1 MIYKY
6 EKRSYKTFFRRKNSR
21 RFIKNELRSG
31 TRAKKRRNEI
41 YQLKIPIDLLPGLR
55 FRWWQSWWRLTRGRT
70 WSRGRHA
77 ICSRILRY
85 RVFRNNSAF
94 FPLNFQN
101 FACSAS
107 PSSTGRCYLTL
118 HWNLLRAWFAL
129 SYMQKS
135 CSKLGK
141 LKVCQFVL
149 KRWLIKMV
157 RI

>member
-41 YQLKIPIDLLPGLR
+41 YQLKIPIDLLPGLG

-85 RVFRNNSAF
+85 RVSRNNSVF
-94 FPLNFQN
+94 FPWIFKILPALPHNPALGAAICRWWKWPSNRSDFTLKSLTSMI
-101 FACSAS
+101 CS
-107 PSSTGRCYLTL
+107 LL
-118 HWNLLRAWFAL
+118 HAEEL
-129 SYMQKS
+129 Q
-135 CSKLGK
+135 
-141 LKVCQFVL
+141 
-149 KRWLIKMV
+149 
-157 RI
+157 

>member
-41 YQLKIPIDLLPGLR
+41 ISWKFLLTCCQGSGFDGGKAGEGWREAGLDREEDMQYARESWGTGCPG
-55 FRWWQSWWRLTRGRT
+55 
-70 WSRGRHA
+70 
-77 ICSRILRY
+77 II
-85 RVFRNNSAF
+85 VFFS
-94 FPLNFQN
+94 LNFQN

-135 CSKLGK
+135 WSKLGK

>member
-85 RVFRNNSAF
+85 RVSRNNSVF
-94 FPLNFQN
+94 FPWIFKILP
-101 FACSAS
+101 ALPRHPALGAAIWLYTEISYEHDLLS
-107 PSSTGRCYLTL
+107 PTCRRVAVNWENS
-118 HWNLLRAWFAL
+118 
-129 SYMQKS
+129 KS
-135 CSKLGK
+135 VSLCWKGD
-141 LKVCQFVL
+141 
-149 KRWLIKMV
+149 
-157 RI
+157 